1 MAIVIKLVK
10 DENGD
15 EDMVLENGAF
25 EMCENG
31 TAAAVQMKERL
42 LCDKNEAVKSPLV
55 KDTASVMD
63 WEGIIFDNSKSKAE
77 KDLEIKRVI
86 LSTPGMKRITYWKSE
101 QIDRTLVLDFKVESE
116 WGELEFGETV
126 QL

>member
-10 DENGD
+10 NEDGD
-15 EDMVLENGAF
+15 EDMVLEDGAIQ
-25 EMCENG
+25 MCDNG

-55 KDTASVMD
+55 KDTAIVMD
-63 WEGIIFDNSKSKAE
+63 WEGIIFDNSTSRAE
-77 KDLEIKRVI
+77 KELELKRVI
-86 LSTPGMKRITYWKSE
+86 LGTPGMQRITYWKYE
-101 QIDRTLVLDFKVESE
+101 QVGRTLVLDYKVESE